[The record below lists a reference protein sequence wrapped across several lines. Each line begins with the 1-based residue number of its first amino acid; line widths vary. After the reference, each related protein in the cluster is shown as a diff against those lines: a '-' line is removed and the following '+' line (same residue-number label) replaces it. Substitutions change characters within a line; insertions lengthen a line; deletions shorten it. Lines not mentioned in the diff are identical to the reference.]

1 MAEFIFQESGPLGL
15 AMKDEDWRVSPGDKI
30 TIPAV
35 VANRSSD
42 DIFVELS
49 ILGVP
54 NDWVTLDNP
63 VVHLRPKEKHEIS
76 LTISPPPYPQ
86 CQAGDYPVN
95 IRASVQNR
103 PEITLN
109 VKDTLTVAVY
119 RSEGRIGVMLAS
131 IQFSI
136 APGGNIVIPIVLVNR
151 GQDSDSFR
159 LNVKGIPPQ
168 WISTVTPSI
177 KLAPSES
184 REIDFKITIP
194 RDSQTNAG
202 RNSFTIQIV
211 SENQPDQK
219 SEVDCIMT
227 VAVFSQ
233 FSVSMLAPS
242 IKAGQ
247 TGSISI
253 KNEGNTKEAYMV
265 SFEEQAHKLGFE
277 KAVKVPNEK
286 AGTGG
291 APKFRIEYVSVKE
304 QETIHVEAGE
314 TAVFE
319 FRAHQHSRDLVG
331 GETNLPFMAHV
342 TSLANK
348 QKKSLEGQ
356 ITSSAYLP
364 AWVVIVIVVL
374 ILFFCVFGA
383 LTFTT
388 DRKGNAAT
396 QTASANQTQAVING
410 GEDTDGDGLSNSDE
424 IQRGTDPNNPDTDG
438 DQLKDGE
445 EVITYLTNPLK
456 PDTDSDGLSD
466 GAEVITY
473 KTNPILPDTD
483 GDTLTD
489 GDEVLRYKTNPLLP
503 DTDNDGLK
511 DGDEIRAGTDPL
523 KPDTDNDGLVDGKEN
538 AACPNWLNPDSDG
551 DGIVDGKDLDP
562 CNPANP
568 SLTATAIANA
578 PTAIPPTAVIPT
590 TIPPTAVPPTTIPP
604 TAPAGATATPE
615 PPHLSG
621 ITVFDSNRNGNS
633 EIYSMDMSTSVQTQL
648 TNNSAADIEP
658 VLSPNSQQILY
669 VSNISGNNEIYLAG
683 LDRRAPI
690 NLTNNP
696 ADDQYPSWSPDGNWI
711 AFNTNRDGNN
721 EIYIMK
727 NDGTQLRN
735 LTQNPASDITPSWFS
750 GPGILGADEWIAFT
764 TNRDGNNE
772 IYRVRSD
779 GTELSNLTQN
789 VASDYSPSGL
799 GSTIAFV
806 SDRTGNPEIFTMK
819 VDGNSQAN
827 VTNSPSQDLDPTI
840 GPGGTW
846 IAFSSDRNGYFDI
859 WVIQTN
865 GKGAYNM
872 TKTQAQDRHPN
883 WR

>member
-15 AMKDEDWRVSPGDKI
+15 AMKDEDWRVAPGEKI
-30 TIPAV
+30 TIPALV
-35 VANRSSD
+35 VNRSSD

-49 ILGVP
+49 VLGVP
-54 NDWVTLDNP
+54 VDWVTLDNP
-63 VVHLRPKEKHEIS
+63 VVHLRPKEKHEFVLI
-76 LTISPPPYPQ
+76 ISPPPYPQ
-86 CQAGDYPVN
+86 SQAGDYPVN

-109 VKDTLTVAVY
+109 VKDTLTVAIY

-131 IQFSI
+131 IQYSV
-136 APGGNIVIPIVLVNR
+136 APGGNIVIPVMLVNR
-151 GQDSDSFR
+151 GLDTDTFR

-168 WISTVTPSI
+168 WISTASPSV

-184 REIDFKITIP
+184 REINFKITIP
-194 RDSQTNAG
+194 RSSETDAG
-202 RNSFTIQIV
+202 RNSFTIQII

-253 KNEGNTKEAYMV
+253 KNEGNAKESYLV

-286 AGTGG
+286 AGTSG
-291 APKFRIEYVSVKE
+291 APKFRIEYVAVKE
-304 QETIHVEAGE
+304 QESIQVEAGE

-319 FRAHQHSRDLVG
+319 FRARQYSRDLMG
-331 GETNLPFMAHV
+331 GETNIPFMAHV
-342 TSLANK
+342 QSSANK

-356 ITSSAYLP
+356 IISSAYLP
-364 AWVVIVIVVL
+364 VWLFVVL
-374 ILFFCVFGA
+374 LGLLLFFCIFGA
-383 LTFTT
+383 LTF
-388 DRKGNAAT
+388 RSGKQGNAAT

-410 GEDTDGDGLSNSDE
+410 GEDTDGDGLSNNDE
-424 IQRGTDPNNPDTDG
+424 TQRGTNPQSADTDG
-438 DQLKDGE
+438 DELKDGE
-445 EVITYLTNPLK
+445 EVITYLTDPLK
-456 PDTDSDGLSD
+456 PDTDLDGVSDGE
-466 GAEVITY
+466 EVLRQ

-489 GDEVLRYKTNPLLP
+489 GDEVNRKTNPLQP
-503 DTDNDGLK
+503 DTDADGLK
-511 DGDEIRAGTDPL
+511 DGDETRVGTDPL
-523 KPDTDNDGLVDGKEN
+523 KPDSDNDGMSDGKEN
-538 AACPNWLNPDSDG
+538 SACPSWLNPDSDG
-551 DGIVDGKDLDP
+551 DAIVDGKDLDP

-568 SLTATAIANA
+568 SLTANA
-578 PTAIPPTAVIPT
+578 PTA
-590 TIPPTAVPPTTIPP
+590 IPPTAVPPTTIPP
-604 TAPAGATATPE
+604 TAVVPTATPPTGATATSEP
-615 PPHLSG
+615 PPHLG
-621 ITVFDSNRNGNS
+621 GTTVFDSNRDGNP
-633 EIYSMDMSTSVQTQL
+633 EIYSLTMENYTQTRL
-648 TNNSAADIEP
+648 TNSAAVDMQP
-658 VLSPNSQQILY
+658 VLAPNSQQVLY
-669 VSNISGNNEIYLAG
+669 VSNVSGNNEIYLSG

-696 ADDQYPSWSPDGNWI
+696 ADEQFPSWSPDGNYI
-711 AFNTNRDGNN
+711 AFTTNRDGNN

-727 NDGTQLRN
+727 NDGTEVRN
-735 LTQNPASDITPSWFS
+735 LTQNPASDATPSWFS
-750 GPGILGADEWIAFT
+750 GPGMISVDEWITFT

-772 IYRVRSD
+772 IYRVRKD
-779 GTELSNLTQN
+779 GSELSNLTQN
-789 VASDYSPSGL
+789 IANDYSPSGY
-799 GSTIAFV
+799 GSTVAFV
-806 SDRTGNPEIFTMK
+806 SDRSGNPDIYTMK
-819 VDGNSQAN
+819 VDGTSQAN
-827 VTNSPSQDLDPTI
+827 ITNSPGQDLDPSL
-840 GPGGTW
+840 GPSASW
-846 IAFSSDRNGYFDI
+846 IAFSSDRSGSLDI

-872 TKTQAQDRHPN
+872 TKSQGQDRHPS